1 MNSAR
6 QHFNSAVGA
15 AGVLT
20 VCAGLLT
27 APAYQSAP
35 QIAVREMP
43 VVLQALTVNDI
54 VTRVSDAL
62 TYGLAIAPAWYLTL
76 PVSIPMSIGIGF
88 GLADLIPVVGDAFGF
103 TWAMDQVARTIVG
116 LGLAVAVYAFGPP
129 FMAVSSLLGITYPS
143 VLPAA
148 ARSGSPRSA
157 AAVRDPATGD
167 SAAVT
172 NPIHRRAAASLNSQ
186 SRPAPRAKAARASK
200 SAAAATS
207 RPLTKRQAR

>member
-6 QHFNSAVGA
+6 QQLNSALGA

-27 APAYQSAP
+27 APMPQSVP
-35 QIAVREMP
+35 QIAVRETP
-43 VVLQALTVNDI
+43 VVLQALTVDDI

-62 TYGLAIAPAWYLTL
+62 TYGLAVAPAWYLTL

-103 TWAMDQVARTIVG
+103 TWTLDQVARTVVG
-116 LGLAVAVYAFGPP
+116 LGLAVAVYALGPP

-157 AAVRDPATGD
+157 AV
-167 SAAVT
+167 VH
-172 NPIHRRAAASLNSQ
+172 NPTQRRAAASAIAPAQ
-186 SRPAPRAKAARASK
+186 AAPRAGAAHANR
-200 SAAAATS
+200 SAAAS
-207 RPLTKRQAR
+207 RPHTKRQAR

>member
-1 MNSAR
+1 MNSVR
-6 QHFNSAVGA
+6 THLNSAIGA

-27 APAYQSAP
+27 APGHHAAP
-35 QIAVREMP
+35 QIEIRETP
-43 VVLQALTVNDI
+43 VVLQALTINDI

-88 GLADLIPVVGDAFGF
+88 GLADLIPVVGEAFGF
-103 TWAMDQVARTIVG
+103 TWALDQVARTVVG

-148 ARSGSPRSA
+148 ARPGAARSA
-157 AAVRDPATGD
+157 AAVGTPVVND
-167 SAAVT
+167 SAAVR
-172 NPIHRRAAASLNSQ
+172 NPIHRRAAASS
-186 SRPAPRAKAARASK
+186 SAPGRSVPRAAAVRANK
-200 SAAAATS
+200 SAAAAS
-207 RPLTKRQAR
+207 RPHTKRQAR